1 MLILPSSFVDFS
13 LCTRVLWRQNQEPLK
28 SKVNIDGD
36 AMSFVN
42 KLIARTNH
50 LPALQEEDRAALLP
64 LQKGSIIKR
73 ATSTKVI
80 KRAFNSFLYG
90 NPRFSIPDI
99 GLNVAQASALKHLL
113 SLQTSKPLLSTT
125 IAWTGY
131 PVARKEKTVFPASQC
146 AVHTWLNPDM
156 LWHLTFLIAKE
167 LHWHSKGLW
176 ALPPHCLPPDV
187 REMLHVTLKP
197 LLTVF
202 GDEKGLHNCP
212 ELPNVEI
219 IKYPLDAFKE
229 AGKGRECVACTLH
242 LIFRNEA
249 AVNALATLCKGRK
262 KPRRKWPQLL
272 AFLEPTNV
280 EAEEDCFRRWR
291 REGRDVRRARNRVRR
306 WKECGGVYGGMNEMS
321 VQQNAETGLVP
332 LVWSPTRDAEFDRAF
347 AASKAAMNPDE
358 AGSRLQNKRMTVL
371 EYVLDDRRTEKD
383 DEVEKDADGLC
394 EDEWDDESILE
405 MDSPTL
411 VASSSEGGSSPKDL
425 RPKFSP
431 ANYMSDSFGMYDP
444 SKMEEDRTSGL
455 RHCDH
460 WSVPK
465 SPPRYHPPRSK

>member
-1 MLILPSSFVDFS
+1 
-13 LCTRVLWRQNQEPLK
+13 
-28 SKVNIDGD
+28 
-36 AMSFVN
+36 MSFVN
-42 KLIARTNH
+42 KLIAKSNH

-64 LQKGSIIKR
+64 LRKGSILQR

-99 GLNVAQASALKHLL
+99 GLNVAQACALKHLL
-113 SLQTSKPLLSTT
+113 SLPTSKPLLSTT
-125 IAWTGY
+125 IAWTGH
-131 PVARKEKTVFPASQC
+131 PVARKEKSVFPASQC
-146 AVHTWLNPDM
+146 AIHTWLNPDM

-167 LHWHSKGLW
+167 LHWYSKGLW
-176 ALPPHCLPPDV
+176 ALPPQCLPPDV

-197 LLTVF
+197 FLTVF
-202 GDEKGLHNCP
+202 GEEKGLHHSS

-219 IKYPLDAFKE
+219 IKYPLDAFNE

-262 KPRRKWPQLL
+262 KHRSKWPQLL

-291 REGRDVRRARNRVRR
+291 REGKDVTRARNRVRR
-306 WKECGGVYGGMNEMS
+306 WKECGGMNEMS
-321 VQQNAETGLVP
+321 VLQNAETELVP
-332 LVWSPTRDAEFDRAF
+332 FVWSPTKDAEFDPNF
-347 AASKAAMNPDE
+347 AVGKVAMNFDE

-371 EYVLDDRRTEKD
+371 EYVLDDRRTED
-383 DEVEKDADGLC
+383 DVEGEQDTDGLG
-394 EDEWDDESILE
+394 EDEWDDEPIPE

-411 VASSSEGGSSPKDL
+411 VASSSEGGSSPKDS
-425 RPKFSP
+425 RPKASP
-431 ANYMSDSFGMYDP
+431 ATYMSDSFGLYDP
-444 SKMEEDRTSGL
+444 TKMDTAEDDCTSGL
-455 RHCDH
+455 RDFDD
-460 WSVPK
+460 WSALR
-465 SPPRYHPPRSK
+465 SPPRYSNI